1 MKINCANS
9 SHSSTSS
16 WTHCSS
22 AVRHT
27 HTHSYIIITFS
38 HYVQCQQDLTTACD
52 SPVVSASTPGYVP
65 PSVRSFPGL
74 KIASVELLVETRHLD
89 AVQSQVTVLASRCFL
104 LSLKNV
110 LTHPSAFKDTLFHFR
125 LFGRPGT
132 FCLTTVHHMSQR
144 RLS

>member
-1 MKINCANS
+1 M
-9 SHSSTSS
+9 
-16 WTHCSS
+16 
-22 AVRHT
+22 
-27 HTHSYIIITFS
+27 HSYTIITFS
-38 HYVQCQQDLTTACD
+38 HYVQCQQELTTACD

-74 KIASVELLVETRHLD
+74 KIASVELLVENRHLD
-89 AVQSQVTVLASRCFL
+89 AVQSQVTVLASRCLL

-110 LTHPSAFKDTLFHFR
+110 LTHSSAFKDTLFHFR
-125 LFGRPGT
+125 LFSRPGT